1 MEFHF
6 IAYGFSPS
14 RHQFNQV
21 SSVCFG
27 IIHKTL
33 VRQSHNWEVG
43 CIIQTGCSAVRQRA
57 CFGSRM
63 SGVRISP
70 PRPYNELSN
79 LLRHYNHSIIS
90 IKSILEFYSVTNSF
104 QNQYPFSIHNRV
116 SFQYPYRCPI
126 VNNVCV
132 DCLTVK
138 NQWELLGGVSDSVKN

>member
-1 MEFHF
+1 MKTLSTFGTFVKVEFHQYLER
-6 IAYGFSPS
+6 IVGCNGVIYYRLFSFPP

-104 QNQYPFSIHNRV
+104 QNQCPFGIPDRCPFSV
-116 SFQYPYRCPI
+116 L
-126 VNNVCV
+126 
-132 DCLTVK
+132 LTDV
-138 NQWELLGGVSDSVKN
+138 QS